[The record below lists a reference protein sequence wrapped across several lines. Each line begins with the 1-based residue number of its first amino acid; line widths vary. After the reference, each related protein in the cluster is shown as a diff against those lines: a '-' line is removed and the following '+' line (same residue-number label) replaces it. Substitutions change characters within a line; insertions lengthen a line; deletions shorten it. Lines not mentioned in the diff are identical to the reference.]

1 METTS
6 ALTYRDET
14 TQSLKI
20 WETSSPFAEN
30 LSAPLDRLY
39 KNVFCSAIRCVGADS
54 ADRTYAL
61 VMENKQ
67 KIEQIILFKRNGN
80 AVTVLNEQ
88 ITIPRH
94 DLQLFVT
101 YIFENYQSV
110 ELVTFPSVRTGIVEL
125 SCPIQRFNATED
137 IVAQLPDSP
146 DQYLSSLSKNTR
158 ESIRRY
164 QRRIAKDNPEIE
176 YRLYERDYITPAI
189 VHEIVELSKARLKQ
203 KKQISNHSD
212 QTTRKLLPLISKY
225 GVALV
230 AEKEGRV
237 CGGIICTLIHDQ
249 MYMHIIAH
257 DPVLDHLRLG
267 KICCF
272 LSICDAIKRQCRH
285 YHMLSGEY
293 DYKFQFLGERFD
305 YDRLTLYR
313 SKTSIVK
320 NVQIYIRNEIRGRGR
335 RLKRDLRNWRRTW
348 SR

>member
-6 ALTYRDET
+6 ALIYPDDR
-14 TQSLKI
+14 TQSPKI

-39 KNVFCSAIRCVGADS
+39 KNVFCSAIRCVDADS
-54 ADRTYAL
+54 ADRTHAL

-67 KIEQIILFKRNGN
+67 KIEQIILFNRTGN

-88 ITIPRH
+88 ITLPQDDVQR
-94 DLQLFVT
+94 FVT

-110 ELVTFPSVRTGIVEL
+110 DLVTFPSVQTGIVEL
-125 SCPIQRFNATED
+125 SRPIQRFNSTED

-146 DQYLSSLSKNTR
+146 DQYLKSLSKNTR
-158 ESIRRY
+158 ENIRRY
-164 QRRIAKDNPEIE
+164 QRRIAKDNPEIG
-176 YRLYERDYITPAI
+176 YRVYERNSITPAI

-203 KKQISNHSD
+203 KKQIPNHTE
-212 QTTRKLLPLISKY
+212 QTIRKMLPLISKY

-230 AEKEGRV
+230 AEKEGKI
-237 CGGIICTLIHDQ
+237 CGGILCTLIYDQ

-257 DPVLDHLRLG
+257 DPSLDHLRLG

-313 SKTSIVK
+313 SKSSIVK
-320 NVQIYIRNEIRGRGR
+320 NVRTYIRNEIRGRGR
-335 RLKRDLRNWRRTW
+335 KLKRNLRNWRRTW